1 MYLHHILDAIQQI
14 EEYVQNLS
22 LEEFENSR
30 LVQDAV
36 IREVGIVGEAARK
49 ISLPLQ
55 QAHPEIPWAKI
66 IGMRNVLIH
75 DYFEVDVK
83 EVWKTIRSDLP
94 VLRDE
99 ISQDRKS
106 VV

>member
-1 MYLHHILDAIQQI
+1 MK
-14 EEYVQNLS
+14 NLS
-22 LEEFENSR
+22 LGEFENSR
-30 LVQDAV
+30 MVQDAV
-36 IREVGIVGEAARK
+36 IREIGILGEAARK
-49 ISLPLQ
+49 ISLSFQ
-55 QAHPEIPWAKI
+55 QAHPEIPWADI

-99 ISQDRKS
+99 ISQIIQSFGGSQD
-106 VV
+106 VQ